1 MRVAFFWWFS
11 PFQGGRG
18 MGGVYPPL
26 PPLKGDAQSD
36 AGKTPQPGRRPPFKG
51 VPEGRGIQDPQS
63 PMPQYTFTA
72 KTTDYESR
80 FKLVF
85 CAKVPE
91 LVEGPN
97 QPFAFISNG
106 NIIVNGTG
114 TVQVIDVM
122 GRIVHSGN
130 AKHCVSTTGM
140 APGVYVLRLIDGDDV
155 KVQKMVIR

>member
-1 MRVAFFWWFS
+1 MVS
-11 PFQGGRG
+11 PFPRGQGDSK
-18 MGGVYPPL
+18 P
-26 PPLKGDAQSD
+26 A
-36 AGKTPQPGRRPPFKG
+36 
-51 VPEGRGIQDPQS
+51 
-63 PMPQYTFTA
+63 YTFFA

-122 GRIVHSGN
+122 GRILVCRDAIHR
-130 AKHCVSTTGM
+130 VSTAGM

>member
-1 MRVAFFWWFS
+1 M
-11 PFQGGRG
+11 
-18 MGGVYPPL
+18 
-26 PPLKGDAQSD
+26 
-36 AGKTPQPGRRPPFKG
+36 
-51 VPEGRGIQDPQS
+51 PEGRGIQDPQS
-63 PMPQYTFTA
+63 PTPQYTFQA

-85 CAKVPE
+85 AAVSE
-91 LVEGPN
+91 DADGDNE
-97 QPFAFISNG
+97 PFAFISNG

-122 GRIVHSGN
+122 GRILVCRDAIHL
-130 AKHCVSTTGM
+130 VSTAGM